1 MDLQVAN
8 RAKVVALAIKT
19 YYFTLSSELILELD
33 NYFFFSVLS
42 RNIISIFYLAF
53 NGFKF
58 IIEGKCCYFYNNGP
72 FFMDLMIIQMVCM
85 YLILRCPCLI

>member
-33 NYFFFSVLS
+33 KFFLFQYFLE
-42 RNIISIFYLAF
+42 ILY
-53 NGFKF
+53 
-58 IIEGKCCYFYNNGP
+58 P
-72 FFMDLMIIQMVCM
+72 FFT
-85 YLILRCPCLI
+85 